1 MRICIYL
8 ILSTYLISCSTM
20 SESNKDKFIW
30 LEEVE
35 SSQSLDWVKAQ
46 NAKTIEKYSNKP
58 MFKKVKQDVG
68 FILGAEDRIFY
79 VRINGDYVYHYL
91 QSPKSPKGIY
101 RRASFKSYVAKNPE
115 WETII
120 DIDKLSIDEKENWV
134 WKGAN
139 CLMPD
144 NQRCL
149 LKLSRGGKDAVV
161 VREFDTLT
169 KSFVTDGFIL
179 PEAKTDVDWR
189 DRDHLFIATDFGPDT
204 LTSSG
209 YARQVRLWKR
219 GTFYKDSR
227 LIVEANTDYVS
238 ASAATYYHPKKPLSV
253 IQKSPSFYETEYFI
267 YTEDDRL
274 VRLDVP
280 KDIVLW
286 GVIGEK
292 IIFETKSDWVT
303 QKVKAGSLVSTSR
316 LDIEKAGAVIKLD
329 VIFTPNSKQ
338 AITDIKM
345 STDFLYLS
353 LLNSVRGQI
362 MKWQYKGNN
371 WTYTTLSLPNA
382 GATSVIS
389 TDLSGHRLF
398 AEYTDF
404 LTPPQ
409 IWYFNSQLTK
419 KKVAELP
426 KRFNTKN
433 MVIEQKFAISH
444 DGTKVPYSIVRSKKA
459 KGPKPTLLYGYGGF
473 EISLTPDYLAVK
485 GKTWLESG
493 GVYVLA
499 NLRGGGE
506 FGPDWHTSV
515 LKHNR
520 QKVFDDFIAVA
531 EALIKQGVTTAKQ
544 LGIEGYSNGGLLVGT
559 VAMQRPD
566 LFGAVICGAPLLDM
580 MRYHKLLAGAS
591 WIGEYGDPDN
601 ATDASYI
608 LKYSP
613 YQNIQADTK
622 YPPMFI
628 ITSTKDDRVHPGH
641 ARKMAAK
648 LMEAGAPITYYEN
661 IDGGHS
667 TAADI
672 DQRSMLEAYKYMFLT
687 ENLF

>member
-8 ILSTYLISCSTM
+8 VLSVFIISCAST
-20 SESNKDKFIW
+20 SGSNKDEFLW
-30 LEEVE
+30 LENIE
-35 SSQSLDWVKAQ
+35 SNQSLDWVKAQ
-46 NAKTIEKYSNKP
+46 NIKTAEKYSHQSI
-58 MFKKVKQDVG
+58 FKKVKKDVS
-68 FILGAEDRIFY
+68 FILGADDRIFY
-79 VRINGDYVYHYL
+79 VKIVGEYVYNYL
-91 QSPKSPKGIY
+91 QTPKSPKGMY
-101 RRASFKSYVAKNPE
+101 RRASFKSYVAKNPM

-134 WKGAN
+134 WKGAD
-139 CLMPD
+139 CLKPD
-144 NQRCL
+144 NRRCL
-149 LKLSRGGKDAVV
+149 FKLSRGGKDAVV
-161 VREFDTLT
+161 AREFDTTT
-169 KSFVTDGFIL
+169 KSFVNDGFIL
-179 PEAKTDVDWR
+179 PEGKTDVAWR
-189 DRDHLFIATDFGPDT
+189 DQNQLFIATDFGADT

-209 YARQVRLWKR
+209 YARQVRLWTR
-219 GTFYKDSR
+219 GTFYKDAP
-227 LIVEANTDYVS
+227 LIVEADTSYVS
-238 ASAATYYHPKKPLSV
+238 ASAAVYDHPKKPLSV
-253 IQKSPSFYETEYFI
+253 IYKNPSFYETEYFI
-267 YTEDDRL
+267 YTEDNRL

-280 KDIVLW
+280 KDILLW
-286 GVIGEK
+286 GVIDDQV
-292 IIFETKSDWVT
+292 IFETKSDWDRY
-303 QKVKAGSLVSTSR
+303 KVKVGSLVSIQRSD
-316 LDIEKAGAVIKLD
+316 LEKAGAANKVE

-338 AITDIKM
+338 AITDINI
-345 STDFLYLS
+345 SSDFLYLS

-362 MKWQYKGNN
+362 MKWQFKNGS
-371 WTYTTLSLPNA
+371 WTYATLKLPKV
-382 GATSVIS
+382 GATDVIS
-389 TDLSGHRLF
+389 TDLSGNRLF
-398 AEYTDF
+398 VEYTDF

-409 IWYFNSQLTK
+409 IWYFNSQK
-419 KKVAELP
+419 KEKKVAELP
-426 KRFNTKN
+426 KRFNN
-433 MVIEQKFAISH
+433 SNLVIEQKFAESR
-444 DGTKVPYSIVRSKKA
+444 DGTKVPYSIIRSKKA

-485 GKTWLESG
+485 GKTWLEAG

-506 FGPDWHTSV
+506 FGPSWHTSV

-531 EALIKQGVTTAKQ
+531 EALIKEGITTSKQ

-601 ATDASYI
+601 SKDASYI

-613 YQNIQADTK
+613 YQNIHAETK
-622 YPPMFI
+622 YPPIFL

-641 ARKMAAK
+641 ARKMAAR
-648 LMEAGAPITYYEN
+648 LAQVGAPVTYYEN

-672 DQRSMLEAYKYMFLT
+672 EQRSMLEAYKFMFLK